1 MIKRSKF
8 ISNQRFISTYI
19 LFRWRQDKQFLEANP
34 DLQTK
39 EKQEILQKVKLSI
52 ENRIDQLNEKIS
64 DFKQKEKQL
73 KRQELDQTN
82 DDNIFERDESVG
94 DLLHDVTTNK

>member
-1 MIKRSKF
+1 M
-8 ISNQRFISTYI
+8 
-19 LFRWRQDKQFLEANP
+19 EANP

-52 ENRIDQLNEKIS
+52 ENRIDQLNENIS

>member
-1 MIKRSKF
+1 M
-8 ISNQRFISTYI
+8 
-19 LFRWRQDKQFLEANP
+19 EANP

-73 KRQELDQTN
+73 KKQKLDQTN

>member
-1 MIKRSKF
+1 M
-8 ISNQRFISTYI
+8 
-19 LFRWRQDKQFLEANP
+19 EANP

-52 ENRIDQLNEKIS
+52 ENRIDQLNENIS

-94 DLLHDVTTNK
+94 DLLNDVTTNK

>member
-1 MIKRSKF
+1 M
-8 ISNQRFISTYI
+8 
-19 LFRWRQDKQFLEANP
+19 EANP

-52 ENRIDQLNEKIS
+52 ENRIDQLNENIS

-94 DLLHDVTTNK
+94 DLLHGVTTNK

>member
-1 MIKRSKF
+1 M
-8 ISNQRFISTYI
+8 
-19 LFRWRQDKQFLEANP
+19 EANP

-52 ENRIDQLNEKIS
+52 ENRIDQLNENIS

-94 DLLHDVTTNK
+94 DLLHEVTTNK

>member
-1 MIKRSKF
+1 M
-8 ISNQRFISTYI
+8 
-19 LFRWRQDKQFLEANP
+19 EANP

-52 ENRIDQLNEKIS
+52 ENRIDQLNENIS

-94 DLLHDVTTNK
+94 DLLHNVTTNK